1 MSKRIKMKKIPI
13 NAVALTLVSTVLM
26 APSYASFETD
36 ESRFSNVDGDVYFS
50 PTRWRL
56 VKQTFVL
63 HFPEN
68 SNAVTQIIIATPPTV
83 AVSNDIEVLKHKGR
97 KISINVSVNGKNI
110 ILGFLEP
117 VAPGSRI
124 EINFNKVK
132 QPILDSTSVYR
143 FSAKVIGSD
152 TEIPIGVAEFRTD

>member
-1 MSKRIKMKKIPI
+1 MKKILI
-13 NAVALTLVSTVLM
+13 SAVVLTLVSTVLM
-26 APSYASFETD
+26 APSYASFAID
-36 ESRFSNVDGDVYFS
+36 ESRLSDVDGNVDSS
-50 PTRWRL
+50 PTRWRI

-63 HFPEN
+63 HFPET
-68 SNAVTQIIIATPPTV
+68 SKPVTQIIIATPSTV
-83 AVSNDIEVLKHKGR
+83 AVSNDIEVLEHRGR

-110 ILGFLEP
+110 ILDFLEP

-124 EINFNKVK
+124 DINFNKVK

-143 FSAKVIGSD
+143 LSAKVVGSN

>member
-1 MSKRIKMKKIPI
+1 MKKILI
-13 NAVALTLVSTVLM
+13 HAVAFILVSTVLM

-36 ESRFSNVDGDVYFS
+36 ESRLSDVDGNVYSS

-68 SNAVTQIIIATPPTV
+68 SNPVTQIIIAAPPTI
-83 AVSNDIEVLKHKGR
+83 AVSNDIEVLEHKGR

-110 ILGFLEP
+110 ILDFPEP

-124 EINFNKVK
+124 DINFNKVK
-132 QPILDSTSVYR
+132 QPILDSTSLYR
-143 FSAKVIGSD
+143 LSAKVVGSD
-152 TEIPIGVAEFRTD
+152 TEIPIGVAEFHTD

>member
-1 MSKRIKMKKIPI
+1 MKKILI
-13 NAVALTLVSTVLM
+13 NAVALTLASTVLM

-83 AVSNDIEVLKHKGR
+83 AVSNDIEVLEHKGR

-143 FSAKVIGSD
+143 FSAKVVGSD

>member
-1 MSKRIKMKKIPI
+1 MKKILI
-13 NAVALTLVSTVLM
+13 KAVALTLASTVLM

-36 ESRFSNVDGDVYFS
+36 ESRFSNVDEDVYFS

-68 SNAVTQIIIATPPTV
+68 SKAVTQIIIATPPTV
-83 AVSNDIEVLKHKGR
+83 AVSNDIEVLEHKGR

-110 ILGFLEP
+110 ILDFLKP

-124 EINFNKVK
+124 DINLNQVK

-143 FSAKVIGSD
+143 FSAKVVGSD